1 MIASRIRSTALASL
15 LAAAAVL
22 LPAGLATA
30 TAANAATSSVTATQ
44 GLSCSATLTVIAQ
57 FPDYFQAT
65 ITVTNTGT
73 VPIGHWYVFISFL
86 TGRQQGQGAA
96 VTSNLFNG
104 AIPVGGSVQT
114 TVAIGGWVSSSPV
127 INRCIAGT

>member
-1 MIASRIRSTALASL
+1 MLANRIRSTVIGSL
-15 LAAAAVL
+15 LAAAALL
-22 LPAGLATA
+22 LPAGLATGG
-30 TAANAATSSVTATQ
+30 AADAATTSVTATQ
-44 GLSCSATLTVIAQ
+44 GLSCGATLTVIAQ

-73 VPIGHWYVFISFL
+73 VPIGHWYVAIAFL
-86 TGRQQGQGAA
+86 TGRQQGQQTA

-114 TVAIGGWVSSSPV
+114 TVPIGGWVSSSPV
-127 INRCIAGT
+127 IIRCIAAA